1 MTGLLLDNIGSLVTS
16 DPGIGDG
23 PPGWSAAAG
32 RGCVCRGL
40 ALSSPGDPGQ

>member
-23 PPGWSAAAG
+23 PPGLVRPG

-40 ALSSPGDPGQ
+40 GALSSLG